1 MKGRKIIFF
10 LHILNT
16 NYTHHCGE
24 KGIWRPVKALPVI
37 KKPSIRQPGKSYAQV
52 EADKKRKEEET
63 DENGQSHGSDRS
75 KSRAGPNKSGAWCKV
90 DLRGLE
96 TDFVK
101 QNILLH

>member
-24 KGIWRPVKALPVI
+24 KGIWRPVKALPGI
-37 KKPSIRQPGKSYAQV
+37 RKPSIRQPGKSYAQV

-63 DENGQSHGSDRS
+63 DEKDMETKTDKVMDPIDLKAGTART
-75 KSRAGPNKSGAWCKV
+75 KAGPGAKLICRALK
-90 DLRGLE
+90 L
-96 TDFVK
+96 
-101 QNILLH
+101 IS